1 MQILVATITVIFH
14 NYSNHDN
21 KVIVTWKKEDFS
33 SKFSSGRND
42 N

>member
-14 NYSNHDN
+14 NSNHDN
-21 KVIVTWKKEDFS
+21 KVIVTWRKEDFS